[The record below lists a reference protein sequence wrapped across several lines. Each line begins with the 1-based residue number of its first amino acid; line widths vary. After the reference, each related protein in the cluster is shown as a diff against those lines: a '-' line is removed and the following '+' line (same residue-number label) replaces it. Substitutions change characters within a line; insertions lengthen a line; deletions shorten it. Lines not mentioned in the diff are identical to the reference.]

1 MTIYNV
7 SLIGFGGVNPAV
19 AELIATKNEQW
30 KRELGFAF
38 VNGGLKTCHGAEQKS
53 ATIALA

>member
-7 SLIGFGGVNPAV
+7 SLIGFGGVNLAV

-30 KRELGFAF
+30 KRELGFA
-38 VNGGLKTCHGAEQKS
+38 LPTAD
-53 ATIALA
+53 